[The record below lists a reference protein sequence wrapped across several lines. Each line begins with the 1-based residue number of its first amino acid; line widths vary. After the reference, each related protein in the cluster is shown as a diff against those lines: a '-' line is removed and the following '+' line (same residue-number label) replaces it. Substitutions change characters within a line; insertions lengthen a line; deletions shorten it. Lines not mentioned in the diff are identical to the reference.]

1 MVINWI
7 CKYLATLL
15 IISLLSITFTFF
27 KEKLMNAKTPETTK
41 TIMTELVLPNDTN
54 TINNLRGGK
63 ILHWMDIASA
73 IAAGKHAEAVVVTVS
88 VDQVSF
94 QNPIKIGDVVTITA
108 KVVRSFNT
116 SVEVYIDV
124 WAENLPTQNKYKCN
138 TAYYTFVALDS
149 NGRPKKLPA
158 VEPETEEEKER
169 FESALRRRE
178 LRLILAGR
186 IKPKEAEELKKLFA

>member
-1 MVINWI
+1 
-7 CKYLATLL
+7 
-15 IISLLSITFTFF
+15 
-27 KEKLMNAKTPETTK
+27 MNSKTPESTK

-116 SVEVYIDV
+116 SIEVYIDV
-124 WAENLPTQNKYKCN
+124 WAENLPTRNKYKCN
-138 TAYYTFVALDS
+138 TAYYTFVAIDN
-149 NGRPKKLPA
+149 NGKPMHVPE
-158 VEPETEEEKER
+158 VNPETTEEKEN
-169 FESALRRRE
+169 FDSALGRRE
-178 LRLILAGR
+178 LRLVLAGR
-186 IKPKEAEELKKLFA
+186 IKPNDALELKKMFF

>member
-1 MVINWI
+1 M
-7 CKYLATLL
+7 K
-15 IISLLSITFTFF
+15 
-27 KEKLMNAKTPETTK
+27 AKTPESTK

-108 KVVRSFNT
+108 KVVRSFNS

-149 NGRPKKLPA
+149 NGRPKKLPP
-158 VEPETEEEKER
+158 VEPETKDEKEK

-186 IKPKEAEELKKLFA
+186 IKPKEAEELRKLFA